1 MTGKTSNPTV
11 SIITPSFNQ
20 ADYLE
25 DTIRSVLSQD
35 YLEVE
40 YMVIDGGSQDGSQE
54 IIQKYAPA
62 LAWWVSEMDEG
73 QAEAIN
79 KGLRRSKGEIVAWL
93 NSDDLYLPGAISSAV
108 KALRQ
113 TPEAGMVYGDAITI
127 DGQGRP
133 LKFLR
138 FPKWGLQELMG
149 FRIICQPAV
158 FMRRSVLERV
168 GFLDPTYDYMLDHHL
183 WLRIALKAPVQHVP
197 GVWAAARHHSGAKN
211 VSHAVKFAEETQ
223 RLLEW
228 MNINPEYSGLIEDQ
242 RYITGGAYR
251 LRARYLLD
259 GGLPADSLRAYFQA
273 FLLQPGYTLKHWHR
287 VTYALFSLV
296 GGDSLARL
304 YHRLRGARRP
314 KLDFDPGVNE
324 WPGLQPKQQRG

>member
-1 MTGKTSNPTV
+1 MTGENTIPTV
-11 SIITPSFNQ
+11 SVITPSFNQ

-35 YLEVE
+35 YPEVE
-40 YMVIDGGSQDGSQE
+40 YMVIDGGSRDGSQE

-62 LAWWVSEMDEG
+62 LTWWISEADEG
-73 QAEAIN
+73 QADAIN
-79 KGLRRSKGEIVAWL
+79 KGLGRARGEIVAWL

-113 TPEAGMVYGDAITI
+113 NPKAGMVYGDAITI

-138 FPKWGLQELMG
+138 FPDWGLQELMG
-149 FRIICQPAV
+149 FRIICQPSV
-158 FMRRSVLERV
+158 FMRRSVLEQV
-168 GFLDPTYDYMLDHHL
+168 GFLDPSYDFMLDHHL
-183 WLRIALKAPVQHVP
+183 WLRIGLTAPIQHIPEVL
-197 GVWAAARHHSGAKN
+197 AAARHHPAAKN
-211 VSHAVKFAEETQ
+211 VSHAVKFAQETQ

-242 RYITGGAYR
+242 RFITGGAYR

-259 GGLPADSLRAYFQA
+259 GGLPADSLRAYSQA
-273 FLLQPGYTLKHWHR
+273 FLLQPGYTTKHWHR
-287 VTYALFSLV
+287 VLFALFSLV
-296 GGDSLARL
+296 GGSGLANW
-304 YHRLRGARRP
+304 YDRLRSARRSN
-314 KLDFDPGVNE
+314 LDFDPGVTE
-324 WPGLQPKQQRG
+324 WPGLQLKHQRG